1 MERAR
6 QKSSGKGGQDA
17 IALLLE
23 DHKKVQ
29 KLFKQFDKLQEED
42 EQQKAD
48 IVRQV
53 CAELTIHA
61 QIEEE
66 IFYPAVREAIDDEDL
81 MDEAEVEHTSAKEL
95 IAQLE
100 GMQPGE
106 ELYDAKFT
114 VLGEYVNH
122 HIKEEQEEM
131 FPKAKK
137 AKLDMQ
143 GLGGQLMQRKHEMMI
158 EMGIV
163 GEQEQAEEEE
173 AAPRKRRAAS

>member
-17 IALLLE
+17 IAQLLE

-143 GLGGQLMQRKHEMMI
+143 GLGGQLMQRKHEMMA